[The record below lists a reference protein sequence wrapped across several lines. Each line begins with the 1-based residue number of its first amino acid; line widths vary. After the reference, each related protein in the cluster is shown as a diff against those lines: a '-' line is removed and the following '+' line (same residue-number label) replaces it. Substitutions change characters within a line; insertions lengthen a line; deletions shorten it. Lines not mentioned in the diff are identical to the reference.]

1 MKKKKTI
8 PVLLVVLLV
17 LIGCY
22 FMIEDMQE
30 KKAAEEADST
40 TYVTKID
47 DLVSMKYGTSDTN
60 TMSFVKKD
68 DVWYYEADETISL
81 DQSSIESMVSVF
93 SNLAAVRVLEEP
105 DALEDYGLEEAKY
118 TLTLEDASGNVTTV
132 YVGDAVDGNY
142 YVTVNEKEVV
152 YTVGSSIVS
161 SMQFE
166 IESLEAVEEETT
178 DTEDTSGTEE

>member
-1 MKKKKTI
+1 MNKKKTI

-60 TMSFVKKD
+60 TIASC
-68 DVWYYEADETISL
+68 TI
-81 DQSSIESMVSVF
+81 
-93 SNLAAVRVLEEP
+93 
-105 DALEDYGLEEAKY
+105 
-118 TLTLEDASGNVTTV
+118 VTFIGHSPL
-132 YVGDAVDGNY
+132 YLY
-142 YVTVNEKEVV
+142 
-152 YTVGSSIVS
+152 
-161 SMQFE
+161 
-166 IESLEAVEEETT
+166 L
-178 DTEDTSGTEE
+178 